1 MRRRPPTLL
10 LVIFRNGA
18 NRFNNNRRFMSD
30 KLHPVEGDE
39 AVKRS
44 VAIMRFGTSERFR
57 LDIDRDIKTGVE
69 RAEITLRL

>member
-1 MRRRPPTLL
+1 MS
-10 LVIFRNGA
+10 A
-18 NRFNNNRRFMSD
+18 N
-30 KLHPVEGDE
+30 LHPVEGDE

-44 VAIMRFGTSERFR
+44 VEIMRFETSERFR

>member
-1 MRRRPPTLL
+1 
-10 LVIFRNGA
+10 
-18 NRFNNNRRFMSD
+18 MSD